1 MGDVR
6 VRVGV
11 GVWVIKGDQV
21 LMGQRRGAHGAG
33 TWAPPGGHIEAWES
47 AAETAVRE
55 VEEETGLVIK
65 SPRIVGLTED
75 MFAEE
80 GKHYVTLWLV
90 AHWISGEPVI
100 REPTKCS
107 QLCWADLDD
116 LPQPLFLTVRNVLK
130 DGGLTA
136 AVLAEV
142 SWGSPS

>member
-1 MGDVR
+1 MSD

-11 GVWVIKGDQV
+11 GVWVIKGGQV
-21 LMGQRRGAHGAG
+21 LMGQRQGAHGAG

-107 QLCWADLDD
+107 QLCWVDLGD
-116 LPQPLFLTVRNVLK
+116 LPQPLFLTVRNMLK
-130 DGGLTA
+130 NDELTA
-136 AVLAEV
+136 AVYPEV